1 MNRDSDRHLM
11 DPSNLPSSIH
21 ETAIISPSAAL
32 EKGVGIGP
40 FSVIGPHVTIGKN
53 AKIGPHVV
61 IEGDTRIGDG
71 VTVAQFV
78 SIGAPPQDLKYCGE
92 PTRVEIGHGT
102 IIREFVTV
110 HRGTEKG
117 GGLTKVG
124 SDCLIMAYCHIAHDC
139 RVGDHVIMANGAT
152 LGGHVHVGDHVVIGG
167 LSAVHQF
174 CRIGP
179 YAFLGGMSG
188 VNKDIPPFTKYWG
201 SRGKL
206 YGLNLVGLRRN
217 QFSREAIDALRKAYK
232 AIFHGPETVSAAV
245 ARLFSMPDLLPEV
258 YLFLDFIQ
266 SSQRGVPV
274 AGSNGDEET

>member
-1 MNRDSDRHLM
+1 MDSD
-11 DPSNLPSSIH
+11 NLPLIH
-21 ETAIISPSAAL
+21 ETAIVSPSAAL

-61 IEGDTRIGDG
+61 IEGNTRIGDG
-71 VTVAQFV
+71 VTVAQFA
-78 SIGAPPQDLKYCGE
+78 SIGAPPQDLKYGGE
-92 PTRVEIGHGT
+92 PTRVEIGHRT
-102 IIREFVTV
+102 VIREFVTV

-117 GGLTKVG
+117 GGITKVG

-152 LGGHVHVGDHVVIGG
+152 LGGHVQVGDHVVIGG
-167 LSAVHQF
+167 LSAVHQY

-201 SRGKL
+201 NRGKL

-217 QFSREAIDALRKAYK
+217 QFSREAIDALSKAYK
-232 AIFHGPETVSAAV
+232 EIFRGPETVSAAV

-258 YLFLDFIQ
+258 FLFLDFIR
-266 SSQRGVPV
+266 SSQRGVPA